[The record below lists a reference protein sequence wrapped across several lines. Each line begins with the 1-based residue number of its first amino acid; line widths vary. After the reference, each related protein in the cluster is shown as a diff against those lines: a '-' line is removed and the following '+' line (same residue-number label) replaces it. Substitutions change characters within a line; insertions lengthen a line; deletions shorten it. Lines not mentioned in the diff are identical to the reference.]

1 MLQCCAFAVST
12 PKINQSINQRFIRVK
27 QFNRNVSKCIE
38 IRLLLLLLVHHLLCL
53 SLSSP
58 SSPFGHFPSLS
69 FCYSFSLLFPSFPS
83 SSSSSSSSSFLPRR
97 RLLFFISMRR
107 LNRFFLKLPIK
118 FLITFNFH
126 FACWPFINIFFSLLF
141 FFSSSS
147 PSSAIFGSFPLGF
160 QFRLFRPCRSFHF
173 SPFSAQFTR
182 LIFANGVGSFPSP
195 PSSLLSDIE
204 TNLATVANSAMHWA
218 LSRKKKV
225 KMKEFG
231 PWNGV
236 QYRSNRTSNQTARAE
251 EERSGGVV
259 MTPETRVELAMLLI

>member
-1 MLQCCAFAVST
+1 MYRNQTFASSSCSSSSLSLPLFPFISLRAFPFS
-12 PKINQSINQRFIRVK
+12 
-27 QFNRNVSKCIE
+27 
-38 IRLLLLLLVHHLLCL
+38 LLLLFIL
-53 SLSSP
+53 S
-58 SSPFGHFPSLS
+58 
-69 FCYSFSLLFPSFPS
+69 SFPS

-195 PSSLLSDIE
+195 PLLPPF
-204 TNLATVANSAMHWA
+204 
-218 LSRKKKV
+218 R
-225 KMKEFG
+225 
-231 PWNGV
+231 
-236 QYRSNRTSNQTARAE
+236 Y
-251 EERSGGVV
+251 
-259 MTPETRVELAMLLI
+259 